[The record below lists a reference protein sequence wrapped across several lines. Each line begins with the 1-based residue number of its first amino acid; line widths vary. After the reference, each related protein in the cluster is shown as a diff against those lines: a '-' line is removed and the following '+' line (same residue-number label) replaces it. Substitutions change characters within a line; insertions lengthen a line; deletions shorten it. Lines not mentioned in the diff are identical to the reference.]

1 MRIQLP
7 SYTDLRIRYDSD
19 HYKRLALRAKLMQ
32 AGILWHARRGLHTD
46 PVAPM
51 WLPVRVRWE
60 SEQRRQRHNWYA
72 FKRYERRVLPSP
84 FVLALREEVHGM
96 IVDLEQMM
104 SHQIRTSYVYA
115 RPSWWQRFGGWVW
128 DRVVVRAAREP
139 WRVWPN
145 R

>member
-1 MRIQLP
+1 MEQLKF
-7 SYTDLRIRYDSD
+7 SYADLRIRYDCD
-19 HYKRLALRAKLMQ
+19 HYKRLALRTKLMQ

-60 SEQRRQRHNWYA
+60 LEQRRQRHNWYA
-72 FKRYERRVLPSP
+72 FKRYEQRVLPCP
-84 FVLALREEVHGM
+84 FVLALREEVRGM
-96 IVDLEQMM
+96 IVDLENREFFRLQE
-104 SHQIRTSYVYA
+104 A
-115 RPSWWQRFGGWVW
+115 QREYQLPAWVSKSIHW
-128 DRVVVRAAREP
+128 VMAWAAREP